1 MLSTYFLVALRALRR
16 NKAFSFL
23 NVLGLAVG
31 VAASL
36 LIFLVIRLESSYDGY
51 HAKKDRIYRVVTTMV
66 NRSNGEVTGH
76 RGSVPLGLDDVIRP
90 DIPGLE
96 KTVAIIKSGDAA
108 QIYIRNKDAVD
119 ERKFLQKNL
128 YFVQPEA
135 FDVFDFS
142 WLDGNAAGLKDPNTV
157 VLAENVAN
165 RFFGSW
171 HNAVGKTI
179 QLWSFHIPLKVCGV
193 FRDLPENTDLPL
205 QVVPSIATFKALY
218 PDFYT
223 WTGRWHFSMGGSA
236 VFVLVG
242 HSQDA
247 AGDQR
252 GLAGIEQGLAG
263 IVKKYYGEEQGAYPT
278 RTNLSLQ
285 PLEKMHL
292 DERFDTFKDDALNK
306 KTLWSLGAIGVFLLL
321 VACIN
326 FINLST
332 AQSVNRAK
340 EIGVRKVLG
349 SNRFQ
354 LLRQFL
360 AETALITLI
369 ALVLGCIL
377 AQLAL
382 PLLQGIMQKD
392 IRANW
397 FHSPTILVF
406 LLLMGL
412 GIVLL
417 AGFYP
422 AIVLSGFNAIDAIKS
437 KISTR
442 TIGGISLRRGL
453 VVLQFVIA
461 QLLITGTI
469 VVVRQM
475 HYFRSRPLGF
485 EKAAVA
491 MIDLP
496 SDSTDKLRYDHLST
510 VLSRVPGVE
519 SASLCKDAPASG
531 FRHEEEWYFDNSPVK
546 KDFKVTAQF
555 ADGDYLKTFNI
566 GLVAGRA
573 ADTGRHEMLVNE
585 TLVHKLGLRS
595 PGDIL
600 GKTIA
605 INDTSWRFEVVGVIK
620 DYNSRSL
627 REAISPMVVA
637 PERNNYNLI
646 AVRLAPGK
654 IKETI
659 AQVQQAFMGVYPNYL
674 FDCTWLDQRVAQ
686 FYQAEEVTAQL
697 VKVFASLAIFI
708 SCLGLYGLVAFMAV
722 QKTREVGI
730 RKVLGAPVWSI
741 LYLFS
746 KEFTIL
752 PGIAFLIAAP
762 VGYYFMQHWLQ
773 GFYFHISLGWEM
785 FAMTLGISLAVAWG
799 TVAYKAIRAALVNP
813 VKSLRTE

>member
-1 MLSTYFLVALRALRR
+1 MFKTYFLVALRALRR
-16 NKAFSFL
+16 NKAFSFI
-23 NVLGLAVG
+23 NILGLAVG
-31 VAASL
+31 IAASL
-36 LIFLVIRLESSYDGY
+36 LIFLVIRFERSYDEY
-51 HAKKDRIYRVVTTMV
+51 HAKKDRIYRVVTTMI
-66 NRSNGEVTGH
+66 NRSNEEVSGYY
-76 RGSVPLGLDDVIRP
+76 GNVPLGLDDIIRP

-108 QIYIRNKDAVD
+108 QIYIRDRDAA
-119 ERKFLQKNL
+119 EEKKFLQRNI
-128 YFVQPEA
+128 YFAQPEV
-135 FDVFDFS
+135 FDIFDFS
-142 WLDGNAAGLKDPNTV
+142 WLDGSAAGLKEPNTV

-171 HNAVGKTI
+171 QKAVGKTI

-205 QVVPSIATFKALY
+205 QVVPSVATFKAFY

-223 WTGRWHFSMGGSA
+223 WAGKWHFSGGGSA
-236 VFVLVG
+236 VFILVG
-242 HSQDA
+242 HSLGQAED
-247 AGDQR
+247 R
-252 GLAGIEQGLAG
+252 RRLAGIEQGLAG
-263 IVKKYYGEEQGAYPT
+263 IVKKYYGEEEGAYPT
-278 RTNLSLQ
+278 RTKLSLQ
-285 PLEKMHL
+285 PLANMHL
-292 DERFDTFKDDALNK
+292 DNRFETFKADALNK
-306 KTLWSLGAIGVFLLL
+306 KTLWSLEAIGIFLLL

-349 SNRFQ
+349 SNRLQ
-354 LLRQFL
+354 LLRQL
-360 AETALITLI
+360 MAETALITLI
-369 ALVLGCIL
+369 ALVLGCLL
-377 AQLAL
+377 AQLTL

-392 IRANW
+392 IQANW
-397 FHSPTILVF
+397 LHSPALLVF
-406 LLLMGL
+406 LLLIGL

-453 VVLQFVIA
+453 VVLQFVVA

-469 VVVRQM
+469 VVVRQI
-475 HYFRSRPLGF
+475 HFFRTRPLGF

-496 SDSTDKLRYDHLST
+496 SDSTDKLRYDHLQT
-510 VLSRVPGVE
+510 VLSRIPGVE
-519 SASLCKDAPASG
+519 SSSLCGDAPASG
-531 FRHEEEWYFDNSPVK
+531 FKHEREWYFDNGPVK
-546 KDFKVTAQF
+546 KDFKVTTQF
-555 ADGDYLKTFNI
+555 SDGDYLKTFNI

-573 ADTGRHEMLVNE
+573 ADTGRHEMMVNE
-585 TLVHKLGLRS
+585 TLVRKLGLHS
-595 PGDIL
+595 PGDII

-605 INDTSWRFEVVGVIK
+605 IDDTSWRFKVVGVIK

-627 REAISPMVVA
+627 HEAIPPMVVA
-637 PERNNYNLI
+637 PERNNCNLV
-646 AVRLAPGK
+646 AVRLAPEK

-659 AQVQQAFMGVYPNYL
+659 AQVQQAFIGVYPKYL
-674 FDCTWLDQRVAQ
+674 FDCTWLDQRIAQ
-686 FYQAEEVTAQL
+686 FYQTEEVTAQL
-697 VKVFASLAIFI
+697 VKIFASLAIFI

-752 PGIAFLIAAP
+752 PGLAFLIAAP
-762 VGYYFMQHWLQ
+762 LASFFMQRWLQ
-773 GFYFHISLGWEM
+773 GFYYHISIGWEM
-785 FAMTLGISLAVAWG
+785 FALTLGISLAVAWT

>member
-1 MLSTYFLVALRALRR
+1 MLRTYFLVALRALRR

-36 LIFLVIRLESSYDGY
+36 LIFLVIRLETSYDGY
-51 HAKKDRIYRVVTTMV
+51 HTKKDRIYRVVTTMV
-66 NRSNGEVTGH
+66 NRSNGEVTGQ
-76 RGSVPLGLDDVIRP
+76 RGTVPLGLDDVIRP
-90 DIPGLE
+90 EIPGLE
-96 KTVAIIKSGDAA
+96 KTVAFIRTGNFS
-108 QIYIRNKDAVD
+108 QIYIRDKDAVD
-119 ERKFLQKNL
+119 EKKFLQKNI
-128 YFVQPEA
+128 YFAQPEA

-142 WLDGNAAGLKDPNTV
+142 WLDGNAIGLKEPNTV

-205 QVVPSIATFKALY
+205 QVVPSVATFKALY
-218 PDFYT
+218 PGFYT
-223 WTGRWHFSMGGSA
+223 WAGKWHFSVAGSD
-236 VFVLVG
+236 VFVLVRG
-242 HSQDA
+242 GRG
-247 AGDQR
+247 GDQQR
-252 GLAGIEQGLAG
+252 LAGIEQGLAD

-278 RTNLSLQ
+278 RTRLSLQ
-285 PLEKMHL
+285 PLVKMHL
-292 DERFDTFKDDALNK
+292 DERFGNIKGDALSK
-306 KTLWSLGAIGVFLLL
+306 KTLWSLGVIGIFLLL

-349 SNRFQ
+349 SNRLQ
-354 LLRQFL
+354 LLRQFM
-360 AETALITLI
+360 AETALITSI

-377 AQLAL
+377 VQLTL
-382 PLLQGIMQKD
+382 PLLQGIMQKE

-397 FHSPTILVF
+397 FHSPGLFVF
-406 LLLMGL
+406 LLLMGS

-422 AIVLSGFNAIDAIKS
+422 AIILSGFNAIDAIKS

-475 HYFRSRPLGF
+475 HYFSSRPLGF

-496 SDSTDKLRYDHLST
+496 SDSTDKLRYDHLRT

-519 SASLCKDAPASG
+519 SSSLCEDAPASG
-531 FRHEEEWYFDNSPVK
+531 FRHEREWYYDNGPVK

-573 ADTGRHEMLVNE
+573 ADTGRHEILVNE
-585 TLVHKLGLRS
+585 TLVRKLGLHS
-595 PGDIL
+595 PGDII

-605 INDTSWRFEVVGVIK
+605 LDDTSWRFEVVGVVK

-627 REAISPMVVA
+627 REAIPPMVVA

-646 AVRLAPGK
+646 ALRLAPEK
-654 IKETI
+654 IRETT
-659 AQVQQAFMGVYPNYL
+659 AQVQRAFMGVYPNYL

-686 FYQAEEVTAQL
+686 FYQTEEVTAQL

-762 VGYYFMQHWLQ
+762 VGYYFMEHWLQ